1 MPKRITFRGM
11 EHSPV
16 IEEYCNGQL
25 AKVEEFLTHEREPI
39 YINLVLDAQRTHAH
53 HHVELCIKTPNY
65 DLVSHYEGPEMY
77 DVIDRVID
85 TMYRQ
90 LTEAKKKN
98 MIDGRHA
105 DSYKGA

>member
-1 MPKRITFRGM
+1 MSKRIAFRGM

-16 IEEYCNGQL
+16 IEEYCNNQL

-39 YINLVLDAQRTHAH
+39 YLDLTLEAGRTHAH
-53 HHVELCIKTPNY
+53 HRVELLIKTPNY
-65 DLVSHYEGPEMY
+65 DLISHYEGPDIY

-85 TMYRQ
+85 TMYHE
-90 LTEAKKKN
+90 LHEAKRKLIDERKK
-98 MIDGRHA
+98 R